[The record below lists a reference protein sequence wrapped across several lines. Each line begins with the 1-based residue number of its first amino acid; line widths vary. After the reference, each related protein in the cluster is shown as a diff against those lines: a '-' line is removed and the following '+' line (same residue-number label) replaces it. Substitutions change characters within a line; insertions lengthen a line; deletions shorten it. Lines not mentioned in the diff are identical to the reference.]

1 MQHETANAGDGHASG
16 RACAAHAVRRG
27 IALLSAGA
35 AAIHISTADEHGA
48 LFGAAFIAMAL
59 FQAAWAARL
68 VQRPSRSLL
77 VAGIAGQLAI
87 VATWAVAHTVGLPF
101 GPGAGQAEAIGRKDL
116 IATGLELLAVLGAI
130 GLLVPA
136 SARMLARSSL
146 PAYQPA
152 AGGLVAMALA
162 AVAVATP
169 HGATPHGHG
178 GGHDDAHAAT
188 GVAHGHGAGQAHA
201 PGGRGHAHTPAD
213 SAGGHEHSSDSR
225 RDHAAHPTLASAH
238 AGGRGEHAS
247 LDRHGTGHAGSSGGH
262 GDGDGHA
269 GSGGGHVDDD
279 GDGGRAHE
287 RGHGRRGER
296 GHGERDHGERGHGDG
311 GHAPDEHGRGH
322 GPDGAPPEDHDAP
335 GGARPWS
342 GRWESAEPARDGG
355 VGRGAALTFTGPEGG
370 GGHAHGAG
378 GCEPTPEQRAR
389 ADALHRE
396 TAAVLKRYDN
406 APQRA
411 LADGFTYVV
420 GPTDRIIH
428 MVNVA
433 RMREPTILDA
443 AQIES
448 FLYVVTDA
456 GLTPVGGMYIMPQR
470 GMPGPEIGGCLTR
483 WHAHAGFGG
492 RALTL
497 GTADRTPEMLH
508 VYVHPRLDPWTHYSG
523 RDLSQLSSL
532 GRHVPSVCFEGT
544 GDGGEDFCVP

>member
-269 GSGGGHVDDD
+269 GSGGVASAATGVAASAVTASATTASAATATAGTHRTSTAAGTAPTAHRPRTTTPRAAPARGPDA
-279 GDGGRAHE
+279 GRA
-287 RGHGRRGER
+287 RSRR
-296 GHGERDHGERGHGDG
+296 
-311 GHAPDEHGRGH
+311 ATAASA
-322 GPDGAPPEDHDAP
+322 GAP
-335 GGARPWS
+335 R
-342 GRWESAEPARDGG
+342 
-355 VGRGAALTFTGPEGG
+355 
-370 GGHAHGAG
+370 
-378 GCEPTPEQRAR
+378 
-389 ADALHRE
+389 
-396 TAAVLKRYDN
+396 
-406 APQRA
+406 
-411 LADGFTYVV
+411 
-420 GPTDRIIH
+420 
-428 MVNVA
+428 
-433 RMREPTILDA
+433 
-443 AQIES
+443 
-448 FLYVVTDA
+448 
-456 GLTPVGGMYIMPQR
+456 
-470 GMPGPEIGGCLTR
+470 
-483 WHAHAGFGG
+483 
-492 RALTL
+492 
-497 GTADRTPEMLH
+497 
-508 VYVHPRLDPWTHYSG
+508 
-523 RDLSQLSSL
+523 
-532 GRHVPSVCFEGT
+532 
-544 GDGGEDFCVP
+544 